1 MGSLWEGGWAQ
12 TCSPGWRSR
21 FCWLGGWGPRT
32 GTWGDWEEK
41 VAEHSSPRPGDLWG
55 AASAG
60 HLDQELQEAHPVW
73 RRRQRGIP
81 ASEEEAAR
89 GWEEGEMKRQDWVRG
104 NRGKESSS
112 ETSQIQALQH
122 AETLGRILT
131 PQGLSVINFTM
142 DGSMATVLL
151 RSSGEHC
158 FWSAQTSASKDEV
171 WCCWASSLSQPF
183 N

>member
-1 MGSLWEGGWAQ
+1 
-12 TCSPGWRSR
+12 
-21 FCWLGGWGPRT
+21 
-32 GTWGDWEEK
+32 
-41 VAEHSSPRPGDLWG
+41 
-55 AASAG
+55 
-60 HLDQELQEAHPVW
+60 VW

-158 FWSAQTSASKDEV
+158 F
-171 WCCWASSLSQPF
+171 
-183 N
+183 